1 MQAVQHK
8 PMSRRTIAIAA
19 VLSVLALASALFTGC
34 SNSARNIHFRS
45 AKLKHERG
53 NYQGAIDDYTKVIG
67 IVGVL
72 VYVYLVYANQ
82 DVLITALKQP
92 LN

>member
-8 PMSRRTIAIAA
+8 PMSRRTITIAA
-19 VLSVLALASALFTGC
+19 ALSVLALASALFTGC

-67 IVGVL
+67 IAYGNRGV
-72 VYVYLVYANQ
+72 A
-82 DVLITALKQP
+82 
-92 LN
+92 